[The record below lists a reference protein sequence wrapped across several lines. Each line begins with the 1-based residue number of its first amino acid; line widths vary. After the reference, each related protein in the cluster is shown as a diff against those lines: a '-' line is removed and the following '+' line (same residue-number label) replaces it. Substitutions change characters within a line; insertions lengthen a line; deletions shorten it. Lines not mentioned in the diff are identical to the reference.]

1 MVLNKSL
8 SLRKADG
15 EYRGQRACH
24 MRLLELLMDRSLQVG
39 TRRPLVI
46 LICISCGTH
55 GHLASHLPYLS
66 LCFFK

>member
-1 MVLNKSL
+1 
-8 SLRKADG
+8 
-15 EYRGQRACH
+15 

-39 TRRPLVI
+39 TRKPLVI
-46 LICISCGTH
+46 LIGISCGTH